1 MSIIVM
7 LSAFSTVT
15 AVADQKTDLRDK
27 HVRTYIIKGNDA
39 YNKGDYKSAEG
50 YYKQALTENPK
61 SAAANFNLALT
72 LMRIGG
78 NNANTDNPE
87 DKSNPTNLAVDYFN
101 TVTASGDS
109 ILAQKAYY
117 NMGNIAFGRE
127 DYQESINMY
136 KEALRRNSDDN
147 NARQNLRVAQLK
159 LREQQQNKD
168 QQQNQQN
175 QQNQQDQNQDQ
186 NENQKNQ
193 NPDQQPPKD
202 NNDKQNKDQ
211 QPDHGDKPNEKPQSP
226 PKQQN
231 GGSSPEQGNQQQSI
245 SKSNADKILEAM
257 DKKEALT
264 RKKVEQNKERE
275 KARQATRISGNPW

>member
-7 LSAFSTVT
+7 LAAFN
-15 AVADQKTDLRDK
+15 AVKAMADQKTDLRDK

-39 YNKGDYKSAEG
+39 YNKGDYKSAEK
-50 YYKQALTENPK
+50 YYKQALTENPQ

-78 NNANTDNPE
+78 NNANTDNP
-87 DKSNPTNLAVDYFN
+87 DDSSNPTNLAVDYFN
-101 TVTASGDS
+101 AVTSSGDS

-127 DYQESINMY
+127 DYKGSIDMY
-136 KEALRRNSDDN
+136 KEALRRNTDDN
-147 NARQNLRVAQLK
+147 RARQNLRVAQLK
-159 LREQQQNKD
+159 LREQQQNQD
-168 QQQNQQN
+168 NQQNQQEQQN
-175 QQNQQDQNQDQ
+175 QQNQQDQNQEQ
-186 NENQKNQ
+186 NEQQ

-202 NNDKQNKDQ
+202 NKDKQNNDQ
-211 QPDHGDKPNEKPQSP
+211 QPNQGEKPDEKPQSP

-231 GGSSPEQGNQQQSI
+231 GGSSPEQGNQQQGI

-275 KARQATRISGNPW
+275 KARQATRITGNPW